1 MWVGAA
7 RACNAI
13 HPVPNLRNN
22 PEDALLAG
30 MAVGARKKKK
40 GAGVVCC
47 PEAWPA
53 CRGRGPW
60 SHRLV
65 IACRQAR

>member
-30 MAVGARKKKK
+30 MAVGARKKKRRRRRMLPR
-40 GAGVVCC
+40 GLACV
-47 PEAWPA
+47 PWP
-53 CRGRGPW
+53 RSMEP
-60 SHRLV
+60 
-65 IACRQAR
+65 